1 MTPRDLHERASEL
14 FLKLR
19 DLNAE
24 ERAAALAAAV
34 GSDQALRSEVESLLS
49 HDAEVTGADQGRERP
64 GSSTLPHSTTAASL
78 PGRIGP
84 YTIIRRIGH
93 GGSGYV
99 LLAEQTEP
107 VNRRVAIKIVPHAA
121 VSPELAARFEFER
134 RALERTDHPN
144 IARILDAGRTPD
156 GLPYLVMDYV
166 EGVPL
171 VEFCRTH
178 NFGMRDCLL
187 LMLDV
192 ADAVQHA
199 HQRGVIHRDL
209 KPANILVS
217 EVSGHPTPRVLDFGI
232 AKPIAGAFGADSPA
246 TSGLPM
252 GTPAYMAPEQTGGQP
267 IDTRADIYALGAV
280 MYHVITGQ
288 HPIDT
293 SGDMVEALRRVRN
306 QVPPPASSVQ
316 RVSFDDASRAMWT
329 DLDCILAKALEKD
342 PARRYSTAAAFAED
356 LKRMLRA
363 EPIEAHPPTMRY
375 RASRFA
381 RRNRMLVASLSVVT
395 LALVI
400 GIVGLTAGLVEA
412 RRQRLEAANQG
423 DAQREINRF
432 LTDDLLAAA
441 SPEQQGTD
449 VKAVDL
455 LRRAS
460 KRIDERFQ
468 NRPLIAAAVHH
479 VLGTAFTEL
488 GDFEDAQRHL
498 DRAVALR
505 RGAAGTDAPDTV
517 HSEIAAATLLARLEK
532 FPEAESALK
541 QAVNRAR
548 LILGPD
554 DPALYSA
561 LNDLGLTYEGLDKG
575 KEAVALLQEA
585 LAGRIRLLGPK
596 HPHVLITTSNLAQ
609 GYDRLGQTD
618 KALQM
623 SIEALRIADSLDE
636 PPRMILIGLN
646 NNIGATYQDLNRNQE
661 AAPYLRRAAE
671 MAGKW
676 LGPENPDT
684 LTLQGN
690 LAGLETKLGDPLKGA
705 ELYEAVLKAR
715 IKIMGPDSID
725 TMVARYGYWDSMW
738 HAKKFA
744 EAVEGL
750 TAMIPDIER
759 ALGAKHWLAIQ
770 THALL
775 AHALKGAGKFE
786 ESRVQAQFATDQF
799 TALYG
804 PEHART
810 RNIAELLAEL
820 KKRTAPDV
828 RPVGTEP
835 GHAEE
840 TKPAK

>member
-1 MTPRDLHERASEL
+1 MTMRDLHERASEL

-19 DLNAE
+19 DMEPGARGAALSQ
-24 ERAAALAAAV
+24 AAAGDEALLA
-34 GSDQALRSEVESLLS
+34 EVNSLLS
-49 HDAEVTGADQGRERP
+49 HDAEMTGATGGRGRQAGP
-64 GSSTLPHSTTAASL
+64 PQTSL
-78 PGRIGP
+78 PGKIGP
-84 YTIIRRIGH
+84 YSVIRRIGH

-99 LLAEQTEP
+99 LLAEQSEP
-107 VNRRVAIKIVPHAA
+107 VHRRVAIKIVPHAA
-121 VSPELAARFEFER
+121 VSPELAARFEFEQ

-171 VEFCRTH
+171 VDYCRTH
-178 NFGMRDCLL
+178 GFGVRDCVL

-217 EVSGHPTPRVLDFGI
+217 EVSGRPTPRVLDFGI
-232 AKPIAGAFGADSPA
+232 AKPIADAFGAESPA

-267 IDTRADIYALGAV
+267 IDTRADVYALGAV
-280 MYHVITGQ
+280 LYHLVSGRP
-288 HPIDT
+288 PIDT
-293 SGDMVEALRRVRN
+293 TGDILDALKKIKN
-306 QVPPPASSVQ
+306 QVPRPASEVAGDQ
-316 RVSFDDASRAMWT
+316 PTRDTASGAMWT
-329 DLDCILAKALEKD
+329 DLDCVLAKALEKE
-342 PARRYSTAAAFAED
+342 PGRRYSTAAAFGED
-356 LKRMLRA
+356 LKRLLRS

-375 RASRFA
+375 RAARFA
-381 RRNRMLVASLSVVT
+381 RRNRTLVASLTVVT
-395 LALVI
+395 LALVL
-400 GIVGLTAGLVEA
+400 GVVGLTAGLIEA
-412 RRQRLEAANQG
+412 RRQRIEAANQG

-441 SPEQQGTD
+441 SPEQQGGKVT
-449 VKAVDL
+449 AEDL
-455 LRRAS
+455 LDRAS
-460 KRIDERFQ
+460 KKIDQRFPD
-468 NRPLIAAAVHH
+468 RPVIAAAVHH
-479 VLGTAFTEL
+479 VLGTAYTEL
-488 GDFEDAQRHL
+488 GAFEKAQRHL
-498 DRAVALR
+498 DRAVSLR
-505 RGAAGTDAPDTV
+505 RAASGEDSADTV

-532 FPEAESALK
+532 FPEAEVALK
-541 QAVNRAR
+541 SAVNRAR

-561 LNDLGLTYEGLDKG
+561 LNDLGTTYEGLDKG

-596 HPHVLITTSNLAQ
+596 HPHVLMTTSNLAQ

-618 KALQM
+618 KALQL
-623 SIEALRIADSLDE
+623 SIDALHIAESLDD
-636 PPRMILIGLN
+636 PPQLILIGLN
-646 NNIGATYQDLNRNQE
+646 NNIGATYQDLNKHRE
-661 AAPYLRRAAE
+661 AEPYLLKAAE
-671 MAGKW
+671 LAGKW

-705 ELYEAVLKAR
+705 ALYEEVLKAR
-715 IKIMGPDSID
+715 IKVMGPDSMD
-725 TMVARYGYWDSMW
+725 TLVARYGYWDSVW

-744 EAVEGL
+744 EAAEGL
-750 TAMIPDIER
+750 KAMAPDIDR
-759 ALGAKHWLAIQ
+759 ALGEKHWLAIQ

-775 AHALKGAGKFE
+775 AHALHDAGRSE
-786 ESRVQAQFATDQF
+786 EARPEAEMATRKF

-804 PEHART
+804 ADHPRT
-810 RNIAELLAEL
+810 KNIAALLATL
-820 KKRTAPDV
+820 TRSPSGQPRQPTPDPAPAS
-828 RPVGTEP
+828 PSQTP
-835 GHAEE
+835 GG
-840 TKPAK
+840 

>member
-1 MTPRDLHERASEL
+1 MTMRDLHERASEL

-19 DLNAE
+19 EMEPGA
-24 ERAAALAAAV
+24 RGAALAAAAA
-34 GSDQALRSEVESLLS
+34 GDEALLAEVNSLLS
-49 HDAEVTGADQGRERP
+49 HDAEMTGATEGRVRP
-64 GSSTLPHSTTAASL
+64 APQASI
-78 PGRIGP
+78 PGKIGP
-84 YTIIRRIGH
+84 YSVIRRIGH

-99 LLAEQTEP
+99 LLAEQSEP
-107 VNRRVAIKIVPHAA
+107 VHRRVAIKIVPHAA
-121 VSPELAARFEFER
+121 VSPEMAARFEFEQ

-171 VEFCRTH
+171 AEYCRSHEF
-178 NFGMRDCLL
+178 GVRDCVM

-217 EVSGHPTPRVLDFGI
+217 EVSGRPTPRVLDFGI
-232 AKPIAGAFGADSPA
+232 AKPIADAFGGESPA

-252 GTPAYMAPEQTGGQP
+252 GTPAYMAPEQTGGLP
-267 IDTRADIYALGAV
+267 IDTRADVYALGAV
-280 MYHVITGQ
+280 LYHLVSGRP
-288 HPIDT
+288 PIDT
-293 SGDMVEALRRVRN
+293 TGDILEALKKIKN
-306 QVPPPASSVQ
+306 QVPRPASEIAVDQ
-316 RVSFDDASRAMWT
+316 PTRDTASRAMWT
-329 DLDCILAKALEKD
+329 DLDCVLAKALEKE
-342 PARRYSTAAAFAED
+342 PGRRYSTAAAFGED
-356 LKRMLRA
+356 LKRLLRS

-375 RASRFA
+375 RAARFA
-381 RRNRMLVASLSVVT
+381 RRNRTLVASLTVVT
-395 LALVI
+395 LALVL
-400 GIVGLTAGLVEA
+400 GVVGLTVGLVEA

-441 SPEQQGTD
+441 SPEQEGGKVT
-449 VKAVDL
+449 AEEL
-455 LRRAS
+455 LDRAS
-460 KRIDERFQ
+460 KKIDQRFPD
-468 NRPLIAAAVHH
+468 RPVIAAAVHH
-479 VLGTAFTEL
+479 VLGTAYTEL
-488 GDFEDAQRHL
+488 GAFEKAQRHL
-498 DRAVALR
+498 DRAVSLR
-505 RGAAGTDAPDTV
+505 RAASGEDSADTV

-532 FPEAESALK
+532 FPEAEVALK
-541 QAVNRAR
+541 SAVNRAR

-561 LNDLGLTYEGLDKG
+561 LNDLGTTYEGLDKG

-596 HPHVLITTSNLAQ
+596 HPHVLMTTSNLAQ

-618 KALQM
+618 KALQL
-623 SIEALRIADSLDE
+623 SIDALRIAESLDD
-636 PPRMILIGLN
+636 PPQLILIGLN
-646 NNIGATYQDLNRNQE
+646 NNIGATLQDQNKHRQAE
-661 AAPYLRRAAE
+661 PYLLKAAE
-671 MAGKW
+671 LAGKW

-705 ELYEAVLKAR
+705 ALYEEVLKAR
-715 IKIMGPDSID
+715 IKVMGPDSMD
-725 TMVARYGYWDSMW
+725 TLVARYGYWDSVW

-744 EAVEGL
+744 EAAEGL
-750 TAMIPDIER
+750 KAMAPDIDR
-759 ALGAKHWLAIQ
+759 ALGEKHWLAIQ

-775 AHALKGAGKFE
+775 AHALHDAGRSE
-786 ESRVQAQFATDQF
+786 EARPEAEMATRKF

-804 PEHART
+804 ADHPRT
-810 RNIAELLAEL
+810 KNIAALLATL
-820 KKRTAPDV
+820 TRLQDGQPRPPTPVPAPAN
-828 RPVGTEP
+828 PSQTP
-835 GHAEE
+835 GG
-840 TKPAK
+840 